1 MFNWLKPHAQRIL
14 GITRILF
21 GVMMACHG
29 AQKVLGAFGGMPPGV
44 PPPIK
49 WVGGGVELVGGALIA
64 LGLFTPLAAFLVSGL
79 MAAAYFM
86 GHAPKGFWP
95 IVNEGE
101 LAIIYC
107 WFALYHAA
115 HGPGA
120 WALDR
125 MRRRGAAS

>member
-1 MFNWLKPHAQRIL
+1 MFKWLHPHAQRIL

-44 PPPIK
+44 PPLIK
-49 WVGGGVELVGGALIA
+49 WVGGGIELVGGVLIA
-64 LGLFTPLAAFLVSGL
+64 VGLLTSLAAFLVAGL
-79 MAAAYFM
+79 MAVAYFM
-86 GHAPKGFWP
+86 GHASKGFWP
-95 IVNEGE
+95 IVNQGE

-107 WFALYHAA
+107 WLALYLAA

-120 WALDR
+120 WALDHLR
-125 MRRRGAAS
+125 GRRATP

>member
-21 GVMMACHG
+21 GVMVACHG
-29 AQKVLGAFGGMPPGV
+29 AQKLLGAFGGMPPGV
-44 PPPIK
+44 PPFIK
-49 WVGGGVELVGGALIA
+49 WVGGGIELVGGALIA
-64 LGLFTPLAAFLVSGL
+64 IGLLTSVAAFLVSGL

-86 GHAPKGFWP
+86 GHASKGFWP

-107 WFALYHAA
+107 WLALYLAA

-125 MRRRGAAS
+125 RRRRGETS